1 MSTLV
6 IAEHDNAELKPQ
18 TLVTV
23 AAATAIGGD
32 IDVLVVG
39 SGAAGV
45 ADAAAKIPG
54 VGKVLLADDAA
65 YANQLAE
72 NVSAAIVAAADGYSH
87 VLAAHTTDGKN
98 YMPRVAALLGVAQI
112 SDIVGVEGEDT
123 FKRPIYAGNAIATV
137 KSNDAIKVVTVR
149 GTAYDPAPA
158 EGGSAAVE
166 TIDSSHNAGV
176 SQFVGEEIAK
186 SERPEL
192 TSASVIISGGRGM
205 QSGDNFSLLEGIA
218 DKLGAAIGASRAAVD
233 AGFVP
238 NDMQV
243 GQTGKIVAP
252 ELYIAV
258 GISGAIQHLAGMK
271 DSKVIV
277 AINKDEDAPIFQ
289 VADYGLVADLFQALP
304 ELEALL

>member
-176 SQFVGEEIAK
+176 SQFVG
-186 SERPEL
+186 
-192 TSASVIISGGRGM
+192 
-205 QSGDNFSLLEGIA
+205 DSL
-218 DKLGAAIGASRAAVD
+218 
-233 AGFVP
+233 
-238 NDMQV
+238 Q
-243 GQTGKIVAP
+243 
-252 ELYIAV
+252 
-258 GISGAIQHLAGMK
+258 
-271 DSKVIV
+271 
-277 AINKDEDAPIFQ
+277 
-289 VADYGLVADLFQALP
+289 
-304 ELEALL
+304 